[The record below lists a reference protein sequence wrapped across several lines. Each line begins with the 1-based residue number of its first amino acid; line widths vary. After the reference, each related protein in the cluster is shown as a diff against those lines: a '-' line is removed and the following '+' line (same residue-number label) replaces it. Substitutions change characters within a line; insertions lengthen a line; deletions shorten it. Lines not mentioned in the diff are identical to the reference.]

1 MKSLTQ
7 ITLFGTLFLSASSL
21 AAHEGHDH
29 GTPGAVKTYNGG
41 TLQTAKN
48 ADVEVLQLGK
58 KVMVYVLD
66 GKTKPIPHS
75 EVKLEALLRNEKK
88 KTTEAIS
95 LVSEKEGF
103 SFEKDLGGE
112 RHTLLLTLN
121 YKKETSP
128 LQFTIESQ

>member
-1 MKSLTQ
+1 MKSLTHL
-7 ITLFGTLFLSASSL
+7 TLFGTILLSATSL
-21 AAHEGHDH
+21 TAHEGHDH

-66 GKTKPIPHS
+66 GKTTPIPHS
-75 EVKLEALLRNEKK
+75 QVKLQALLKNEKT
-88 KTTEAIS
+88 KTTETVS
-95 LVSEKEGF
+95 LVPEKEGF
-103 SFEKDLGGE
+103 SFEKDLGGD
-112 RHTLLLTLN
+112 RHTLLLTLD

-128 LQFTIESQ
+128 LQFTIETQ